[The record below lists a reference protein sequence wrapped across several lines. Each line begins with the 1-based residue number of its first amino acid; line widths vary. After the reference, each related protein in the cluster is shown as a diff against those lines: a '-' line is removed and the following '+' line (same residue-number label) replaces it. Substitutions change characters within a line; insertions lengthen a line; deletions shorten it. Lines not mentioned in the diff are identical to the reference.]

1 MQFTNQITSNCM
13 SILRIYNCFHP
24 ILREKAEKVEKFDQE
39 LKEFIE
45 NLLETMYNADGIGL
59 AANQVGDRRAI
70 FTVDTNHDKENNK
83 KYSPIVMINPSIISF
98 NDDITTYMEGCLSI
112 PKYYE
117 DVERP
122 SAVQVRYTDINM
134 KEHTIEADDLLARVI
149 QHEYDHLKGILF
161 FDRISQIKKALSKK
175 KLNKIKKGELDNF
188 YPMINV
194 DGSYVEPKE
203 RN

>member
-1 MQFTNQITSNCM
+1 M

-39 LKEFIE
+39 LKDFTE
-45 NLLETMYNADGIGL
+45 NMLETMYNADGIGL

-70 FTVDTNHDKENNK
+70 FTVDIGYGDEKSSK
-83 KYSPIVMINPSIISF
+83 PSPIVLINPEIISF
-98 NDDITTYMEGCLSI
+98 NDDMTTYLEGCLSI

-117 DVERP
+117 DVDRP

-134 KEHTIEADDLLARVI
+134 KEHTLEVDDLLARVV

-161 FDRISQIKKALSKK
+161 FDRITQIRKALSKK
-175 KLNKIKKGELDNF
+175 KLNKIKKGELENF
-188 YPMINV
+188 YPMINA
-194 DGSYVEPKE
+194 DGSEVEAKP
-203 RN
+203 RD

>member
-1 MQFTNQITSNCM
+1 M

-24 ILREKAEKVEKFDQE
+24 ILREKALKVDKFDQE
-39 LKEFIE
+39 LKDFTDTM
-45 NLLETMYNADGIGL
+45 LATMYNADGIGL

-70 FTVDTNHDKENNK
+70 YTVDINTGEDDKS

-98 NDDITTYMEGCLSI
+98 SDEDTVFQEGCLSI

-122 SAVQVRYTDINM
+122 DAIQVQYTDVNM
-134 KEHTIEADDLLARVI
+134 KLHTLEADDILARVI

-161 FDRISQIKKALSKK
+161 FDRISQIKKALGKK
-175 KLNKIKKGELDNF
+175 KLNKIKKGELETF
-188 YPMINV
+188 YPMINA
-194 DGSYVEPKE
+194 DGTEYEPTHPKTK
-203 RN
+203 